1 MKSHIHG
8 LSIRD
13 VKKHFYRT
21 KKPEGKLRFSQK
33 LHRLFKREKE
43 TIRAVDGI
51 SLDVGI
57 GEIYG
62 ILGANGSGKSTLI
75 RLISTLLLPDAGS
88 IHVFGDDVVTHSMKV
103 RRVMNRVSVEAS
115 FFKRLSSAENLI
127 YAARL
132 YGIPSKV
139 AVKKAEQIL
148 ERLGFEAKRMDAEM
162 EQLSR
167 GMQQKVAIA
176 RALLTTPMLLLLDE
190 PTTGLDPKSKR
201 DVQTFIEEIRD
212 ERNAVILLTTAL
224 IWGFLS
230 VMMREVSDAI
240 TWERWEGTIEYTFMA
255 PIYRITHLVGSCLF
269 AILYGLLRTGLVL
282 AIMPFFFGEHIDL
295 GQANWFTMSVT
306 VLVSSLSFIGIG
318 LMAAIFPLLSPEKGQ
333 AATGILQSLLLLVSG
348 IYYEIEVLPEW
359 LQTLSHISPATY
371 TLKSIR
377 AAMLENASIQS
388 QAGNLILLLVIGIVL
403 IPVGFYVFHL
413 AEKYAK
419 RVGRLKRSG

>member
-13 VKKHFYRT
+13 VKKHFHRT
-21 KKPEGKLRFSQK
+21 KKPEEKLRFFQK
-33 LHRLFKREKE
+33 LYRLFKREKE

-88 IHVFGDDVVTHSMKV
+88 IHVFGDDVVKHSMKV
-103 RRVMNRVSVEAS
+103 RRVMNRVSVKAS

-132 YGIPSKV
+132 YGIPAK
-139 AVKKAEQIL
+139 AAAKKAEQIL
-148 ERLGFEAKRMDAEM
+148 ERLGFEAKWMDEEM

-212 ERNAVILLTTAL
+212 ERNAVILLTTHDMTEAERL
-224 IWGFLS
+224 CDRI
-230 VMMREVSDAI
+230 AI
-240 TWERWEGTIEYTFMA
+240 IDEGKFIAEGTVKE
-255 PIYRITHLVGSCLF
+255 
-269 AILYGLLRTGLVL
+269 LL
-282 AIMPFFFGEHIDL
+282 
-295 GQANWFTMSVT
+295 TMT
-306 VLVSSLSFIGIG
+306 Q
-318 LMAAIFPLLSPEKGQ
+318 P
-333 AATGILQSLLLLVSG
+333 
-348 IYYEIEVLPEW
+348 
-359 LQTLSHISPATY
+359 
-371 TLKSIR
+371 
-377 AAMLENASIQS
+377 ENAST
-388 QAGNLILLLVIGIVL
+388 NTLED
-403 IPVGFYVFHL
+403 VFIAL
-413 AEKYAK
+413 TGKDLEEE
-419 RVGRLKRSG
+419 G